1 MTQNA
6 SFIRKIVYCCAIVV
20 LLFPL
25 FLLGQ
30 PATSSRNTAA
40 DAGQAQRPAEYW
52 RACGPTTV
60 CLRRSWDRLT
70 LPAKP

>member
-6 SFIRKIVYCCAIVV
+6 SFIRKIIYCCAIVV

-30 PATSSRNTAA
+30 PATSPSGEDGGTARIQRRYAGSYARQLRAVPGGIGQNRSRSA
-40 DAGQAQRPAEYW
+40 RP
-52 RACGPTTV
+52 
-60 CLRRSWDRLT
+60 
-70 LPAKP
+70 